1 MKNAHFLSALPA
13 FEATTRLGSFTRAAK
28 ELGLTQSAL
37 SRRILALEQGLGVAL
52 FSRRGRSLKITGDG
66 LRLAEAAR
74 SALQLV
80 ENTRRELGG
89 PVSGAIRVGALP
101 SLAGLWLAPKLAGF
115 VARFPGVTI
124 SVKTIDADFGDAPKD
139 PVNWDPSMIDV
150 ALTWGHGGWRPLDV
164 RVFAKEQMVPLC
176 SPAFMQKH
184 AIDKPEDI
192 WLCPRL
198 LHTTRADAWKAYA
211 DCFHFNLPAV
221 TQASQSQIEFEH
233 FFMIIEAARAGAGVA
248 LLPEILVRDDVRD
261 GRLIALAPA
270 WNTGASY
277 AAVAS
282 SAAFSRPAVSAL
294 VDWIV
299 AEAAI

>member
-37 SRRILALEQGLGVAL
+37 SRRIQALEQGLGVAL

-89 PVSGAIRVGALP
+89 PVSGAIRVGVLP
-101 SLAGLWLAPKLAGF
+101 SLGGLWLAPRLASF
-115 VARFPGVTI
+115 TARFPSVTI
-124 SVKTIDADFGDAPKD
+124 SVKTIDADFGDAHKD

-164 RVFAKEQMVPLC
+164 RIFAKEQMVPLC

-184 AIDKPEDI
+184 AINQAEDI
-192 WLCPRL
+192 WRCPRL

-211 DCFHFNLPAV
+211 DSLHFDMPAV
-221 TQASQSQIEFEH
+221 PQTGQTQLEFEH

-248 LLPEILVRDDVRD
+248 LLPEILVRNDVRD

-270 WNTGASY
+270 WNTGAAY

-282 SAAFSRPAVSAL
+282 TAAFSRPAVSAL

-299 AEAAI
+299 AEAAL